1 MGAQTLVEFSPQRW
15 TLIQQVLGVVQH
27 YAPSFMEEY
36 PHSIEV
42 NTHQLGGV
50 PGILLIHRDAEEALL
65 NQVATHTCNN
75 GIDSL
80 AIYRQ
85 SKRVRDDVLLC
96 LTKQQLTSN
105 EITAVETPGNG
116 SLWAEGTRAQ
126 FSCCVAFWQGGFCQE
141 ELPQVQRNH
150 TDALVLCYLLRRENS
165 VVFEPEEVQPAK
177 NAPFLLDLVL
187 FLDPPVQVI
196 MDVGAQILEQT
207 NLEVAKHW
215 LQALPRNG
223 PIKAI
228 AFVDDDDEIC
238 VLDQK
243 GVELLHNSTYARQME
258 AFHVFLD
265 EAHSRG
271 IDLKLPP
278 SYRAVVTLGH
288 GITKDKLVQALTR
301 KPTKSVITVSD
312 VLRWAV
318 SETWA
323 ETRRNMPV
331 WATQGRD
338 LNDSEQ
344 DGIKPPPITLSVY
357 PKAKQPRAFLKR
369 NVRLSGTAT
378 NLAMWKMQY

>member
-1 MGAQTLVEFSPQRW
+1 MPPRACPWSHKYSRDIVDESDGNFSVKFEQIYTMGAQTLVEFSPQRW

-141 ELPQVQRNH
+141 EV
-150 TDALVLCYLLRRENS
+150 RR
-165 VVFEPEEVQPAK
+165 
-177 NAPFLLDLVL
+177 
-187 FLDPPVQVI
+187 
-196 MDVGAQILEQT
+196 
-207 NLEVAKHW
+207 W
-215 LQALPRNG
+215 LQGNQRW
-223 PIKAI
+223 K
-228 AFVDDDDEIC
+228 
-238 VLDQK
+238 
-243 GVELLHNSTYARQME
+243 Y
-258 AFHVFLD
+258 
-265 EAHSRG
+265 
-271 IDLKLPP
+271 DLAP
-278 SYRAVVTLGH
+278 
-288 GITKDKLVQALTR
+288 
-301 KPTKSVITVSD
+301 
-312 VLRWAV
+312 
-318 SETWA
+318 E
-323 ETRRNMPV
+323 
-331 WATQGRD
+331 
-338 LNDSEQ
+338 
-344 DGIKPPPITLSVY
+344 
-357 PKAKQPRAFLKR
+357 
-369 NVRLSGTAT
+369 
-378 NLAMWKMQY
+378 